1 MLLSSSSDS
10 PASREGSGYITW
22 ACIRDV
28 TPWLLQLSSGRHPR
42 GYAQA
47 AAVCKKC
54 CCALDSR
61 PQLAGSRDTRS
72 TSAALVARAM
82 AYPTQVV
89 YYHAVHTH
97 RTMSSLHDGVCSDH
111 RQIRRKSLS
120 NCAADVAGWC
130 ASRRLQLNADDGLR
144 SSNSSLYVT
153 PRLRTRFG
161 EQAFSFAGPAAWN
174 FLPAELID

>member
-10 PASREGSGYITW
+10 PASREVSAYITW

-97 RTMSSLHDGVCSDH
+97 RTMSSLHDGVCSDRH
-111 RQIRRKSLS
+111 KQDYSYWTAVFKFIDVRHAAATNEIWRTGVFVCWSSCLELS
-120 NCAADVAGWC
+120 TC
-130 ASRRLQLNADDGLR
+130 
-144 SSNSSLYVT
+144 
-153 PRLRTRFG
+153 RTTRI
-161 EQAFSFAGPAAWN
+161 N
-174 FLPAELID
+174 